1 MSNIRNKRVARR
13 KIHTPK
19 SNAVLYNELST
30 GSNPTLIIEEAEEQ
44 ESQPSIILSTNS
56 KVEKYDYQHMSYLY
70 TEDNPAQQLG
80 NYRFA
85 MDYLT
90 YHNINVSSSNAKLV
104 SRLKDLIYDFPNF
117 DMSPY
122 LTNFDGSVHSWIT
135 SQMANIFAKK
145 YLGTIYILDGGI
157 GLLGACIFDSKLI
170 FENIRSFDLRP
181 HGQFMADS
189 MMKDELLQDWKF
201 KSATQDIFNLGYIE
215 NTFLTTLPDGNLS
228 NPFDEIP
235 NVVINTNISN
245 IEHYE
250 DWWRMVPTTRHV
262 VLVGR
267 DGDDVPRSFTSSIAF
282 NRKFQ
287 LTTELYSG
295 VQKINGINHYMKI
308 GIK

>member
-122 LTNFDGSVHSWIT
+122 LTNFDGSVHSWI
-135 SQMANIFAKK
+135 
-145 YLGTIYILDGGI
+145 DGGI

-181 HGQFMADS
+181 QGQFMADS

-235 NVVINTNISN
+235 NVIINTNISN

-250 DWWRMVPTTRHV
+250 DWWKMVPTTRHV